1 MSYSFN
7 HVHLKSSDPGATAD
21 WYVRVFDFTV
31 ISDAVRPYGDRFI
44 RCETTDGIV
53 VNISGARDG
62 EELGEGDSSP
72 HHGLEHFGINVDN
85 MDEELDRLKSFGAE
99 VLEGPIS
106 VPNGPV
112 IAFVKAPDNVRI
124 ELLQLP

>member
-1 MSYSFN
+1 M
-7 HVHLKSSDPGATAD
+7 
-21 WYVRVFDFTV
+21 

-62 EELGEGDSSP
+62 EVLGEGDSSP

-112 IAFVKAPDNVRI
+112 IAFVKAPDDVRI